1 MTTIKRLTH
10 TNNFLQNATEQNVA
24 YQEAVTKVHTYFLSI
39 NDMQPPTASS
49 FNNSPT
55 GWKELYDDIV
65 AAYEKG
71 GTIANKYAMN
81 LYANLQNYPSNCA
94 KALTEINLCM
104 IKANYYVNQIIK
116 VITNPTED
124 SPTVG
129 SLVSSLKHPLKDAID
144 FAKYQIQLLDILIKN
159 ISTFKN
165 ENVEEVRSCL
175 QTIRNGIGVGDCLF
189 ESAKVDLEKLKAEI
203 EKEMKSQVNTMI
215 AEGVGV
221 VLSLVIAGLMVATTI
236 ASGGT
241 ALPITL
247 SVVGGLLTVGAA
259 SLPLILDG
267 VEYKQLVNKLQ
278 RTVME
283 IESYEVDMLLFDSW
297 ASDVD
302 AVYNQLDEMCGYLNI
317 IRDEWIGVR
326 SDFIELR
333 DMIEA
338 INDKKGRN
346 LTVEEW
352 ETVKKDIS
360 DCIKYSKAARENV
373 QKLALAEIEVSTAV
387 ITPDMT
393 EAEVSEAL
401 ANSEKLPYVEYMLTA

>member
-129 SLVSSLKHPLKDAID
+129 SLVSSLKYPLVDAID
-144 FAKYQIQLLDILIKN
+144 FAKYQI
-159 ISTFKN
+159 
-165 ENVEEVRSCL
+165 
-175 QTIRNGIGVGDCLF
+175 
-189 ESAKVDLEKLKAEI
+189 
-203 EKEMKSQVNTMI
+203 
-215 AEGVGV
+215 
-221 VLSLVIAGLMVATTI
+221 
-236 ASGGT
+236 
-241 ALPITL
+241 
-247 SVVGGLLTVGAA
+247 
-259 SLPLILDG
+259 
-267 VEYKQLVNKLQ
+267 
-278 RTVME
+278 
-283 IESYEVDMLLFDSW
+283 
-297 ASDVD
+297 
-302 AVYNQLDEMCGYLNI
+302 
-317 IRDEWIGVR
+317 
-326 SDFIELR
+326 
-333 DMIEA
+333 
-338 INDKKGRN
+338 
-346 LTVEEW
+346 
-352 ETVKKDIS
+352 
-360 DCIKYSKAARENV
+360 
-373 QKLALAEIEVSTAV
+373 
-387 ITPDMT
+387 
-393 EAEVSEAL
+393 
-401 ANSEKLPYVEYMLTA
+401 